1 MEPIRF
7 RGSVVARRH
16 DGSLVIG
23 LFDGLPA
30 PLQGLDTCV
39 ALLECESEA
48 FEALFSVDNVGV
60 PGNRPPPNGE

>member
-1 MEPIRF
+1 MTPIRF

-23 LFDGLPA
+23 LFDALPP

-39 ALLECESEA
+39 ALLECDR
-48 FEALFSVDNVGV
+48 EALDALCSFDETGTSG
-60 PGNRPPPNGE
+60 PLATE